1 MPPVPPLAL
10 TSPHGLGVTTP
21 QLRLQGVEGCDE
33 FASSILRSLHSEA
46 ELEQPSDTA
55 KHSQIPGLPP

>member
-10 TSPHGLGVTTP
+10 TS
-21 QLRLQGVEGCDE
+21 RLQGVEGCDE